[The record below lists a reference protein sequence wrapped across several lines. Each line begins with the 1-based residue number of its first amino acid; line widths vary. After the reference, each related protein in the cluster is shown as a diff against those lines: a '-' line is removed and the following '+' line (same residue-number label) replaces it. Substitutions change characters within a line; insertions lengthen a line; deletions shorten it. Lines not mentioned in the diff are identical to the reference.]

1 MSLLFFQFWRELFF
15 QSSVESYKSEEE
27 TIVALEKS
35 HKKTLAKKESF
46 VIYLIL
52 LDEWNLYDICSWT
65 SLEIIFYIFFKKL
78 YLKLY
83 LLYFFSI
90 FILFVPC
97 SEKEREKI
105 YIWRS

>member
-52 LDEWNLYDICSWT
+52 LDE
-65 SLEIIFYIFFKKL
+65 
-78 YLKLY
+78 
-83 LLYFFSI
+83 
-90 FILFVPC
+90 
-97 SEKEREKI
+97 
-105 YIWRS
+105 